1 MSPVKNKV
9 LNSVHSYVEIL
20 RLKCSYMVYL
30 DNYINKAFDE
40 KLKKFIK
47 SSLLDALRKCSQSPN
62 ACGDVDIFISAGS
75 QQHWRDSIEFALRNG
90 GYTIWGKRE
99 ENKNEWIN
107 RILSQGLKGMES
119 SFFTSYIMS
128 GAKLGKSRDFVLS
141 PMIVNMFYCNDV
153 GIFGAGV
160 VTTLIIDGL
169 NPFWAEERS
178 TSENIGSPVIIF
190 PFRWLARIFWLH
202 PSVLAHPTD
211 PSKWRGIKP
220 PEGIVTRGGLQRV
233 KDNNLRYELIN
244 GLITEIMRG
253 VDETLRFFEKPTPEK
268 PEKRE
273 EVGGPPQVP
282 EKCVINISTDDLA
295 RIRNEVLQEFAVEP
309 DIVDFLLSVLVYGC
323 KNVLLIGKPGTGKT
337 SIAKFIAERL
347 NFEPVV
353 VTANAHWSRVDV
365 VGGPMFIGTGA
376 VAWRPGIL
384 MEALAKHLEAR
395 RSGKRGAWLIID
407 EINRADV
414 DKAFGEFFTIFS
426 GPEPSEWIIP
436 AYVINEWERYS
447 TGSQGD
453 VYKNMLE
460 LFKNSL
466 RKSSTGY
473 YVPPDFRVIGTMNY
487 VDVANLFAI
496 GEAFT
501 RRFVRVVIDYPSNL
515 DRELDILLNKVKR
528 IKEFDDKVM
537 SILDKDT
544 LSTIKALTKELRD
557 VKRLAFGSAH
567 LLNTL
572 YAFLAQVKLRLVTGE
587 PVESIKREAKRIL
600 KHAVESSLSI
610 TPLWDEELKHDVDK
624 ALDKAL
630 GPS

>member
-1 MSPVKNKV
+1 
-9 LNSVHSYVEIL
+9 
-20 RLKCSYMVYL
+20 MVYL
-30 DNYINKAFDE
+30 DNYINKDFDE

-47 SSLLDALRKCSQSPN
+47 LVLLDVLRKCSQSPN
-62 ACGDVDIFISAGS
+62 ACGDIDIFISAGS

-99 ENKNEWIN
+99 ENKDEWIN

-119 SFFTSYIMS
+119 SFFASYIRS
-128 GAKLGKSRDFVLS
+128 GAKLGKTRDFVLS
-141 PMIVNMFYCNDV
+141 PIIVNMFYCNDV

-160 VTTLIIDGL
+160 VTTLIIDDM
-169 NPFWAEERS
+169 NPFWTEERS
-178 TSENIGSPVIIF
+178 ASENIGSPVIIF
-190 PFRWLARIFWLH
+190 PFRWLVRIFWLH
-202 PSVLAHPTD
+202 SSVLANPID

-233 KDNNLRYELIN
+233 KDNNLRHELIKE
-244 GLITEIMRG
+244 LITEIMRG
-253 VDETLRFFEKPTPEK
+253 VDETLRFFEKPAPEK
-268 PEKRE
+268 K
-273 EVGGPPQVP
+273 EVVVPPQVP
-282 EKCVINISTDDLA
+282 EKCVIDIPTNDLA

-309 DIVDFLLSVLVYGC
+309 DVVDFLLSILVYGC

-337 SIAKFIAERL
+337 SIARFIAEKL
-347 NFEPVV
+347 GFEPIV

-365 VGGPMFIGTGA
+365 IGGPMFIGPGSVT
-376 VAWRPGIL
+376 WRPGVL
-384 MEALAKHLEAR
+384 MEAIAKHLEAKQH
-395 RSGKRGAWLIID
+395 GKRGAWLIID

-426 GPEPSEWIIP
+426 GPEPGEWVMPVYIID
-436 AYVINEWERYS
+436 EWERYS
-447 TGSQGD
+447 AGSQGD
-453 VYKNMLE
+453 VYKKVLE
-460 LFKNSL
+460 AIKSSL
-466 RKSSTGY
+466 RKSNAGY
-473 YVPPDFRVIGTMNY
+473 HVPPDFRVVGTMNY

-544 LSTIKALTKELRD
+544 LNTIKALTKELRD
-557 VKRLAFGSAH
+557 VKRLAFGSAY

-587 PVESIKREAKRIL
+587 PIESVKREAKRIL
-600 KHAVESSLSI
+600 RHAVESSLSI
-610 TPLWDEELKHDVDK
+610 TPLWDEDLKSDVDN
-624 ALDKAL
+624 ALKKVL

>member
-1 MSPVKNKV
+1 
-9 LNSVHSYVEIL
+9 
-20 RLKCSYMVYL
+20 MVYL
-30 DNYINKAFDE
+30 DNYINKDFDE

-47 SSLLDALRKCSQSPN
+47 SSLLDALRKCSQSSN

-99 ENKNEWIN
+99 ENKDEWMN
-107 RILSQGLKGMES
+107 RILSKSPKESES
-119 SFFTSYIMS
+119 SLSAAFMSTFFESYIKS
-128 GAKLGKSRDFVLS
+128 GARLGKTRDFVLS
-141 PMIVNMFYCNDV
+141 PITINMMYCNDV

-160 VTTLIIDGL
+160 VTTLIIDNM
-169 NPFWAEERS
+169 NPFWTEEKEKS
-178 TSENIGSPVIIF
+178 NKVGSPVVIF
-190 PFRWLARIFWLH
+190 PIRWLIKIFWLH
-202 PSVLAHPTD
+202 PTVLLNSLD
-211 PSKWRGIKP
+211 PSKWSGIEP
-220 PEGIVTRGGLQRV
+220 PEGVVTRAGLQSV
-233 KDNNLRYELIN
+233 KNTSIRHELMKR
-244 GLITEIMRG
+244 LISDIERG
-253 VDETLRFFEKPTPEK
+253 VDKTLEFFEKPASP
-268 PEKRE
+268 PPS
-273 EVGGPPQVP
+273 PPQV
-282 EKCVINISTDDLA
+282 EKCVVNVSPDELK
-295 RIRNEVLQEFAVEP
+295 RIRDEVLREFAVEP

-337 SIAKFIAERL
+337 SIARFIAEKL
-347 NFEPVV
+347 GFEPVV

-384 MEALAKHLEAR
+384 MEALAKHLEAK

-447 TGSQGD
+447 AGSQGD
-453 VYKNMLE
+453 VYKNTLE
-460 LFKNSL
+460 LFKSSL
-466 RKSSTGY
+466 RKSSMGY

-515 DRELDILLNKVKR
+515 DRELDILLSKVKR

-544 LSTIKALTKELRD
+544 LSTIKALTKELRN
-557 VKRLAFGSAH
+557 VKRLAFGSAY

-572 YAFLAQVKLRLVTGE
+572 YAFLAQVKLRLITGE
-587 PVESIKREAKRIL
+587 PIESVKREAKRIL